1 MKKLTIIIGL
11 ALAGITYAQDSTVV
25 TNTDNVVTNPP
36 VVDAN
41 TNAPDNVVTNPPVV
55 DVTTNAPVAP
65 TIVVTTITNVT
76 SRVQPIKLTADQ
88 MDGIIQLV
96 QSSGVSANVPITSTN
111 LAGLSVAKIGDGF
124 VVNIR
129 LK

>member
-11 ALAGITYAQDSTVV
+11 ALAGITYAQDTTVV
-25 TNTDNVVTNPP
+25 TN
-36 VVDAN
+36 
-41 TNAPDNVVTNPPVV
+41 APDSVATN
-55 DVTTNAPVAP
+55 AP

-76 SRVQPIKLTADQ
+76 TRVQPIKLTADQ

-96 QSSGVSANVPITSTN
+96 QASGVSANVPITSTN

>member
-25 TNTDNVVTNPP
+25 TN
-36 VVDAN
+36 
-41 TNAPDNVVTNPPVV
+41 APDSVATN
-55 DVTTNAPVAP
+55 AP

-76 SRVQPIKLTADQ
+76 SRVQPVKLTADQ
-88 MDGIIQLV
+88 MDGIIQMV
-96 QSSGVSANVPITSTN
+96 QASGVSANVPITSTN
-111 LAGLSVAKIGDGF
+111 LAGLSVVKIGDGF

>member
-1 MKKLTIIIGL
+1 MKKLAIIIGL

-25 TNTDNVVTNPP
+25 TNAPDSV
-36 VVDAN
+36 A
-41 TNAPDNVVTNPPVV
+41 TNAPTIVATN
-55 DVTTNAPVAP
+55 AP
-65 TIVVTTITNVT
+65 TIVVTTITNIT
-76 SRVQPIKLTADQ
+76 SRIQPIKLTAAQ
-88 MDGIIQLV
+88 MDGIIQMI
-96 QSSGVSANVPITSTN
+96 QASGISANVPITSTN

>member
-1 MKKLTIIIGL
+1 MKKLAIIIGL

-25 TNTDNVVTNPP
+25 TN
-36 VVDAN
+36 
-41 TNAPDNVVTNPPVV
+41 APDSVATN
-55 DVTTNAPVAP
+55 AP
-65 TIVVTTITNVT
+65 TIVVTTITNIT
-76 SRVQPIKLTADQ
+76 SRIQPIKLTAAQ
-88 MDGIIQLV
+88 MDGIIQMI
-96 QSSGVSANVPITSTN
+96 QASGISANVPITSTN

>member
-25 TNTDNVVTNPP
+25 TN
-36 VVDAN
+36 
-41 TNAPDNVVTNPPVV
+41 APDS
-55 DVTTNAPVAP
+55 VTTNAPA
-65 TIVVTTITNVT
+65 IVVTAITNVT
-76 SRVQPIKLTADQ
+76 TRVQPIKLTADQ
-88 MDGIIQLV
+88 MNGIIQLV
-96 QSSGVSANVPITSTN
+96 QASGVSANVPITSTN
-111 LAGLSVAKIGDGF
+111 LAGLSVVKIGDGF

>member
-1 MKKLTIIIGL
+1 MKKLTIIINL

-36 VVDAN
+36 VVS
-41 TNAPDNVVTNPPVV
+41 
-55 DVTTNAPVAP
+55 VTTNAPVAP
-65 TIVVTTITNVT
+65 AIVVTAITNVT
-76 SRVQPIKLTADQ
+76 TRVQPIKLTADQ

-111 LAGLSVAKIGDGF
+111 LAGLSVIKIGDGF

>member
-11 ALAGITYAQDSTVV
+11 ALAGITYAQDSTIV
-25 TNTDNVVTNPP
+25 
-36 VVDAN
+36 
-41 TNAPDNVVTNPPVV
+41 TNAPDGVATN
-55 DVTTNAPVAP
+55 AP

-124 VVNIR
+124 MVNIR